1 MGNSSC
7 FLLQNSPKVHP
18 NTPSTPNHSFPEKN
32 HLISEHLQRV
42 VLQQKKIKEN
52 ERALRLRIL
61 DDILIR
67 FTKPTLVI
75 LFAPPEFGIE
85 ELAQF
90 LSSKLDL
97 PILKLPNFQSNLS
110 LEKRNLNL
118 TEREQADQMDLDL
131 MTEVQDQ
138 LSRFTR
144 GCIMYDYPSSMKHYR
159 YLCQVNDYEQI
170 PIFFEIDPHVVRQ
183 MNHKF
188 DRWIHSP
195 TNRSY
200 HLTSNPP
207 QSNPG
212 SHLPTELNMFDD
224 ITGESLEKVFFSFL
238 SPPYPAIAS

>member
-1 MGNSSC
+1 MGNSSIS
-7 FLLQNSPKVHP
+7 SPKVHP
-18 NTPSTPNHSFPEKN
+18 TAPLPVAMNRS
-32 HLISEHLQRV
+32 ISDRLQRV
-42 VLQQKKIKEN
+42 LCQQGIREN
-52 ERALRLRIL
+52 ERVLRLRIL
-61 DDILIR
+61 DDMGLIIQ
-67 FTKPTLVI
+67 FPKPTLII

-85 ELAQF
+85 KLAQF

-97 PILKLPNFQSNLS
+97 PILKLLNHHSTNLS
-110 LEKRNLNL
+110 LEKKDSDLN
-118 TEREQADQMDLDL
+118 ERDKADQIDIDL

-138 LSRFTR
+138 LLKFTR

-159 YLCQVNDYEQI
+159 FLCQVSDYEQI
-170 PIFFEIDPHVVRQ
+170 PIFFEIDPHLVRH

-212 SHLPTELNMFDD
+212 SHLPTEINMFDD
-224 ITGESLEKVFFSFL
+224 ATGECLEKV
-238 SPPYPAIAS
+238 